1 MKNIFIIICLCFAFA
16 KADAAFMQ
24 NYKQHTVEQGETI
37 YTLTQK
43 YKVTSE
49 QLLELNPDLKS
60 GLKYGQVLLIPAQN
74 TVLTQ
79 RRVEKYKKHRVRRK
93 ETLYS
98 LSKKYNITELDIKEA
113 NKELYSNPLRKGD
126 KIQIPIFEEV
136 ELSVQDSE
144 PKEPVLDPTNLP
156 DGKYLVKPSE
166 GMYGIATKHGIKAKE
181 LLELNPDVKDLRPGM
196 ILNVPK
202 GITVDADSMPEQ
214 GISDSKNEQPL
225 MVEYTIPKKMGMYSL
240 KKLSGISEDSL
251 LALNPQLKDGLKEGM
266 KVTIPNPDY
275 GKEVVVKSSVNTT
288 ARLID
293 SLRNFKRQ
301 RIAVMLPFSIHKTDG
316 NANRDL
322 LKADRT
328 MRIALDF
335 YSGVKIAVDSAN
347 ALGIPVDYDVYDT
360 QKSLQTTKNILNA
373 TDFSDYNAVLGPL
386 MSDNV
391 VETAK
396 EIKRIDVPVISP
408 LTNTNVKLY
417 RNLFQARPSNDMLKQ
432 QFKDFIVA
440 YSKGKHVIIV
450 TDNNNPKLRNEFTSI
465 LPSANVLVPNSKKN
479 YIFSI
484 NYIKELQ
491 ADVENVVILAVD
503 NVGFITDAIT
513 NYSAKADSHKITMF
527 GLDNFEEMDLPN
539 AKLAQLNFVYPSMY
553 KESEEDNSFIKK
565 YYSTHSITPNSYAV
579 RGFDVTL
586 DLILRQASSSDLYE
600 SAMRNG
606 RTVMTENKFDYSKKS
621 SSGFYNEAMYILQYQ
636 EDLSIKE
643 LDINTITNK
652 E

>member
-1 MKNIFIIICLCFAFA
+1 MCFAFA
-16 KADAAFMQ
+16 KANATFMQ

-49 QLLELNPDLKS
+49 QLLELNPDLKA

-79 RRVEKYKKHRVRRK
+79 RKIEKYKKHRVRRK

-113 NKELYSNPLRKGD
+113 NKQLYSNPLRKGD
-126 KIQIPIFEEV
+126 KIQIPIFKEV
-136 ELSVQDSE
+136 ILSVQDLE
-144 PKEPVLDPTNLP
+144 PKKPVLDPTNLP
-156 DGKYLVKPSE
+156 DGKYLVKSSE
-166 GMYGIATKHGIKAKE
+166 GMYGIATKHHIKTKD
-181 LLELNPDVKDLRPGM
+181 LIKLNPDVKELRPGM

-202 GITVDADSMPEQ
+202 GVIIDVDPILIPSDTVSE
-214 GISDSKNEQPL
+214 NEQLL
-225 MVEYTIPKKMGMYSL
+225 MMEYTIPKKMGMYSL
-240 KKLSGISEDSL
+240 KKLSGINEDSL
-251 LALNPQLKDGLKEGM
+251 LSLNPHLKDGLKEGM

-275 GKEVVVKSSVNTT
+275 GKEVVMKSNLITT

-301 RIAVMLPFSIHKTDG
+301 RIAVMLPISIHKTDG

-322 LKADRT
+322 LKSDRT

-347 ALGIPVDYDVYDT
+347 ALGIPVDYDVFDT
-360 QKSLQTTKNILNA
+360 QKNLQTTKDILNG
-373 TDFSDYNAVLGPL
+373 TDFADYNAVLGPL
-386 MSDNV
+386 GSENV

-396 EIKRIDVPVISP
+396 EIKRIGVPVISP
-408 LTNTNVKLY
+408 LTNTKVELY
-417 RNLFQARPSNDMLKQ
+417 RNLFQARPSGEVLKQ
-432 QFKDFIVA
+432 QFKDFIVE

-465 LPSANVLVPNSKKN
+465 LPNANVLVPDIEKN
-479 YIFSI
+479 YIFSV
-484 NYIKELQ
+484 NYIEKLQ
-491 ADVENVVILAVD
+491 EDVENVVILAVD
-503 NVGFITDAIT
+503 DDGFVTNAIT
-513 NYSAKADSHKITMF
+513 NYSAKAGSHKITMF
-527 GLDNFEEMDLPN
+527 GLDNFEELDLPN
-539 AKLAQLNFVYPSMY
+539 SKLAQLNFVYPSMY
-553 KESEEDNSFIKK
+553 KESQEDNLFVKK
-565 YYSTHSITPNSYAV
+565 YYSTYSTTPNSYAV

-586 DLILRQASSSDLYE
+586 DLILRQASSLDLYE
-600 SAMRNG
+600 SVMRNG
-606 RTVMTENKFDYSKKS
+606 RTVMTENKFNYSKKS
-621 SSGFYNEAMYILQYQ
+621 SSGYYNDAMYILQYQ

-643 LDINTITNK
+643 LDINNIVNK